1 MFPSLMRIPINA
13 GSLCNVKYI
22 SISKL
27 NKDVCIIK
35 LSKLKSSQLSTCFH
49 YNQDSPG
56 TQVQSLDQEGPLE
69 KGMATTPVFLPGE
82 FHGQR
87 SLEGYSPWDCKESDM
102 TGLNFTSFHLTL

>member
-69 KGMATTPVFLPGE
+69 KGMAIVKAMVFPVVMYECELD
-82 FHGQR
+82 HR
-87 SLEGYSPWDCKESDM
+87 EG
-102 TGLNFTSFHLTL
+102 

>member
-13 GSLCNVKYI
+13 GSLNNVKYI

-35 LSKLKSSQLSTCFH
+35 LSKLKSSQLSTCFR

-56 TQVQSLDQEGPLE
+56 DSGSIPWSGKAPGKGNGNNSHILALRIPWTEKPGGLQSL
-69 KGMATTPVFLPGE
+69 
-82 FHGQR
+82 
-87 SLEGYSPWDCKESDM
+87 
-102 TGLNFTSFHLTL
+102 GL